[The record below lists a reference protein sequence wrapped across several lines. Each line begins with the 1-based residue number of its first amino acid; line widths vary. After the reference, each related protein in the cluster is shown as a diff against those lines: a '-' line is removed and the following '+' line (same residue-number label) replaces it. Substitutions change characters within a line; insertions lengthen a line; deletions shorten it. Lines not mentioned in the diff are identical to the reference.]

1 MFVSQGHLWV
11 QAVLLY
17 SFGDPV
23 YHGREDT
30 AAEYEVAG
38 RIAATTRKQRVERKW
53 NYVDAS

>member
-1 MFVSQGHLWV
+1 M
-11 QAVLLY
+11 LY